1 MSTDTP
7 PPGLTQDLPVT
18 DTDRVYDLIDE
29 HTDILD
35 LSSTVVK
42 TTIDLFRSTYERT
55 SLAGRGSTI
64 GVAAAVRVACQMTG
78 VARSLDE
85 IATVTDSD
93 PTLIAREA
101 QKIRDVTGKHTTPVP
116 SEFFVNY
123 WGRKLEIDHDT
134 RQEAAELLADIR
146 FGRSPAA
153 AAAGALWTVITSRDD
168 QNITQN
174 EISRKTHTSTFTLR
188 EVQHELSRTDVES
201 DG

>member
-1 MSTDTP
+1 MNTDIPSSDSTQSLPITDTE
-7 PPGLTQDLPVT
+7 
-18 DTDRVYDLIDE
+18 RIYYLIDE
-29 HTDILD
+29 HTNILD
-35 LSSTVVK
+35 LPSTVVK
-42 TTIDLFRSTYERT
+42 TTSNLFRSAYERT

-64 GVAAAVRVACQMTG
+64 GVAAAVRVACQMRG

-101 QKIRDVTGKHTTPVP
+101 QKIRDVTGNHTTPVSP
-116 SEFFVNY
+116 AFFVNH
-123 WGRKLEIDHDT
+123 WGQKLGIDHNT
-134 RQEAAELLADIR
+134 RQEATELLADIR

-153 AAAGALWTVITSRDD
+153 AAAGALWTVIASRDD
-168 QNITQN
+168 QDMTQN

-188 EVQHELSRTDVES
+188 EVQQDLSRTNVEP